1 MSAPLAIEWGPVAVW
16 FSAVATFMTALVAV
30 LVAMGRFDGFR
41 APRLRMTF
49 EETEP
54 WCRAGERDGRRVL
67 WVRVGVET
75 IGRRPA
81 HGCVGRVTSLATD
94 RQVRAD
100 VDPVQLRWAGLPRSR
115 AFDDVDLRRDQ
126 REFVNALF
134 VPEGGP
140 GRIVTFEGE
149 DFDPG
154 FPLDLDAGHEHVLEL
169 AVFSDDAET
178 TRASLVIDARG
189 SERRPRMSLRSCEM

>member
-1 MSAPLAIEWGPVAVW
+1 MSATLAIEWGPVAVW
-16 FSAVATFMTALVAV
+16 FSAVATFVTALVAV
-30 LVAMGRFDGFR
+30 LVAMGRFGGFR

-67 WVRVGVET
+67 WVRVGVESV
-75 IGRRPA
+75 GRRPA
-81 HGCVGRVTSLATD
+81 HGCVGRLTGLVTD

-126 REFVNALF
+126 REFVN
-134 VPEGGP
+134 
-140 GRIVTFEGE
+140 
-149 DFDPG
+149 
-154 FPLDLDAGHEHVLEL
+154 VLVVEL

-178 TRASLVIDARG
+178 TSASLVIDARG
-189 SERRPRMSLRSCEM
+189 SERRPRMSLRSSEM